1 MSKPKTY
8 TLNTK
13 ITLSFIILGFFL
25 IAILFIQ
32 IIPNMQEEQ
41 KEYKRNQIES
51 MITLTNE
58 QIKLGVQLLLQERER
73 KIEKVELFL
82 KNEIDNFVKNK
93 NIKTSKSREEEL
105 NIIAKEINCNIYTL
119 NNQKETLFS
128 TNSLFLDENKK
139 ELISNE
145 KLTFFKKK
153 QEHMCPKDIESILYS
168 KDIDDIQETVVIECR
183 PNVFKNKHINLEED
197 IKNDLQKSFELSHK
211 DHRGKINLI
220 WVNSNYEQFDN
231 KPLYDTNDNAYNN
244 KYCLSKMSSSNYPQ
258 TGLLSSKEI
267 IEIADKEPIYHL
279 VNSKENLND
288 FVNPALTWVKSIRDM
303 EDRKLLFL
311 TTVYLKDFNRDFYSP
326 IFKVLPAAI
335 LSILIAVL
343 LGFFLFK
350 KLFKSINI
358 LTNTAKQVN
367 DGNLHFRS
375 KIKGEDDISILA
387 KTFDNMLDSLEVN
400 INDLD
405 KKVEIK
411 TKELRTSLEEKE
423 ILLKEIHHRVKNN
436 LAMTINLIKLQKSRI
451 SDINTKSTLTDIQER
466 VFTMELLHRKL
477 YESKDLNSISLK
489 KYILE
494 LIEDLDNT
502 YGKDKDIKINTLISD
517 VNMDIEYALPC
528 GLIITECI
536 TNAYKYAFKNKD
548 GNLKIEFKKLDNKYI
563 LLIHD
568 DGLGLASNVDVNQ
581 TKTLGLR
588 LISTIVRTQLFG
600 TFTYKYEQ
608 GAKFTIMFDYKE
620 K

>member
-1 MSKPKTY
+1 M
-8 TLNTK
+8 
-13 ITLSFIILGFFL
+13 
-25 IAILFIQ
+25 AILFIQ

-93 NIKTSKSREEEL
+93 NIKRSKSREEEL

-168 KDIDDIQETVVIECR
+168 KDIDDIQETVVIECK

-387 KTFDNMLDSLEVN
+387 RTFDNMLDSLEVN

-548 GNLKIEFKKLDNKYI
+548 GNLKIEFKKLDNNCI

-568 DGLGLASNVDVNQ
+568 DGFGLASDVDVNQ

-588 LISTIVRTQLFG
+588 LVSTIVRTQLFG
-600 TFTYKYEQ
+600 TFTYKYEH